1 METAAGKRR
10 AGRGAAPRTAPS
22 VTDPRRVIRR
32 WQVKRDDLQAQLDR
46 LVEQIGCSL
55 LRAEQLSIGWNS
67 SRGVRG
73 P

>member
-1 METAAGKRR
+1 MSEKILADRY
-10 AGRGAAPRTAPS
+10 
-22 VTDPRRVIRR
+22 
-32 WQVKRDDLQAQLDR
+32 R